1 MKKIIVI
8 LCIAFLLTGCNSSQ
22 GTDNEYF
29 VRIGKYDA
37 NYGDFSI
44 VYAKD
49 TKVMYV
55 VSNESYN
62 RSSFTPLYNADGS
75 LQIYKGDKENK

>member
-1 MKKIIVI
+1 MKRIIVI
-8 LCIAFLLTGCNSSQ
+8 LCIVFLLTGCNSNQ
-22 GTDNEYF
+22 RTDNEYF
-29 VRIGKYDA
+29 VRIGKYDT

-55 VSNESYN
+55 VSNSTYN
-62 RSSFTPLYNADGS
+62 QSSFSPLYNADGS
-75 LQIYKGDKENK
+75 LQIYKGE